1 VSALSETFCIDAEK
15 SEKAAPPAPEQEYA
29 FLLPSG
35 SRKRQSLSSLQH
47 AMLFFSGQIWGVADS
62 CECIPEDVFFA
73 VGDRFITPEVD
84 FNSIRARETISLSPR
99 LELTF
104 ALPHLKFGTTT
115 TRNSFKSANWL
126 GTYTT
131 APGTLRDISS
141 S

>member
-1 VSALSETFCIDAEK
+1 VSALSEIVCIDAEK
-15 SEKAAPPAPEQEYA
+15 SEKAAPPAPEQEYG
-29 FLLPSG
+29 FLLPGG

-47 AMLFFSGQIWGVADS
+47 AMLFFSGQICGVTES

-73 VGDRFITPEVD
+73 VGDRFIPLEAD
-84 FNSIRARETISLSPR
+84 FHGIRAREMISLSSR

-104 ALPHLKFGTTT
+104 ALPHLKFGTLM
-115 TRNSFKSANWL
+115 TRNSFNNINWL

>member
-1 VSALSETFCIDAEK
+1 VSALSERVCIDAKK
-15 SEKAAPPAPEQEYA
+15 SEKAAPPAPEQEYG
-29 FLLPSG
+29 FLLPGG

-47 AMLFFSGQIWGVADS
+47 AMLFFSGQIWGVTES

-73 VGDRFITPEVD
+73 VGDQFITPEVD
-84 FNSIRARETISLSPR
+84 FNGIRARETISLLLR

-104 ALPHLKFGTTT
+104 ALPHLKSGTLT
-115 TRNSFKSANWL
+115 TRNSFKSTNWL

-131 APGTLRDISS
+131 TPGTLRDISS